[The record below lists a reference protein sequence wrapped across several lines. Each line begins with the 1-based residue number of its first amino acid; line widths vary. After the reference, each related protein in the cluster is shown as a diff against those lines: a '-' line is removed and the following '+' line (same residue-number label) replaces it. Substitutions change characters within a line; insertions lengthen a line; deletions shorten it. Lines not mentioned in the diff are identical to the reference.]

1 MTNQLH
7 NIFIL
12 KIRMLMQVMAFIF
25 IVSSHHSLAQVLNEL
40 IPLSHQKTYSQFVFL
55 DSVISGNEILAL
67 GESTHG
73 TYEFFV
79 SKTQMIQY
87 AVTNHHYKAIGIEA
101 DFAGTIV
108 TNDYVL
114 NKNGTLKEAVY
125 MMGISAW
132 MTQEMASLIEWL
144 ADYNSNL
151 PEAEKVHIFGFDY
164 RGTSGLIEYISGI
177 AKRISFPDTTS
188 FDTLKNWRT
197 APEIDL
203 QYFDS
208 LADNFIA
215 YLRQTN
221 ASSDI
226 QPHMRFCLDALR
238 NVLADKQS
246 SKNLIM
252 YSNNRDK
259 WMYENVLYH
268 KQKFNRMILW
278 AHNEHIARKS
288 GAKGLTFMG
297 QYLSDTFVNRYY
309 AIALSTYGGHVGFYN
324 KYARKP
330 DSLMI
335 PDKYVKSIENL
346 LAIQSQAD
354 FFIFT
359 KHLISYKLPDKYRG
373 NFAISL
379 RQNPAKLYYLTKDP
393 CTGKTEDRFDAVVFY
408 RNTTASMH

>member
-1 MTNQLH
+1 MTNQIH

-12 KIRMLMQVMAFIF
+12 KIRMLMQVMSFIF
-25 IVSSHHSLAQVLNEL
+25 IVSSHHSSAQVLNEL
-40 IPLSHQKTYSQFVFL
+40 VPLSHQKQYSQYVFL
-55 DSVISGNEILAL
+55 DSALTGVEILAL

-73 TYEFFV
+73 THEFFA

-101 DFAGTIV
+101 DFAGTLV
-108 TNDYVL
+108 TNHYVL
-114 NKNGTLKEAVY
+114 NKNGTLKEAGY

-132 MTQEMASLIEWL
+132 MTQEMDSLIEWL

-151 PEAEKVHIFGFDY
+151 PVAEKVHIFGFDY
-164 RGTSGLIEYISGI
+164 RGTLGLIEYISGI
-177 AKRISFPDTTS
+177 AKQISFPDTAS
-188 FDTLKNWRT
+188 FDTLKKWRL
-197 APEIDL
+197 ASDINL
-203 QYFDS
+203 MYYDS
-208 LADNFIA
+208 LAGRFSK
-215 YLRQTN
+215 YLRNTN
-221 ASSDI
+221 PDL
-226 QPHMRFCLDALR
+226 QQHMRFCLDALR
-238 NVLADKQS
+238 KVLADKQG

-288 GAKGLTFMG
+288 GAKGLTIMG

-324 KYARKP
+324 AYTKLP
-330 DSLMI
+330 DSLPI
-335 PDKYVKSIENL
+335 PDKYVKGIENL
-346 LAIQSQAD
+346 LAIQSQTD

-359 KHLISYKLPDKYRG
+359 KQLRNYKLPDKYRG

-379 RQNPAKLYYLTKDP
+379 RQTSAKQYFLTKDL
-393 CTGKTEDRFDAVVFY
+393 CIGKPEDRFDAMIFH
-408 RNTTASMH
+408 RNTTASRH